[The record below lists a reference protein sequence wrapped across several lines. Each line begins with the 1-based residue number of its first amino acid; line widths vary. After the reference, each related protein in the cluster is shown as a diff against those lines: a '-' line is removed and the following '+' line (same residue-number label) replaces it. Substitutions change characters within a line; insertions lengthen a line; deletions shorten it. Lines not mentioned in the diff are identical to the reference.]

1 MGYMKEL
8 DIRLRSGGDEA
19 VAAFLEYISRTS
31 TIAGTVSADTGMEF
45 IPAKSFAGIS
55 DGYKMPLIPD
65 GYKMRSIG
73 WVSVSER
80 LPEDGTWCWVD
91 WDGPGDP
98 FPAMRQAWAEGGWT
112 NTDTWE
118 DFNREVTHWMPL
130 PSPPEVKQ

>member
-19 VAAFLEYISRTS
+19 VAAFSEYV

-55 DGYKMPLIPD
+55 DGYKM
-65 GYKMRSIG
+65 RSIG

-80 LPEDGTWCWVD
+80 LPEDGVPVLWFNKSWMWSQLVVAKRDGESLD
-91 WDGPGDP
+91 WGGDLSVTLHG
-98 FPAMRQAWAEGGWT
+98 F
-112 NTDTWE
+112 
-118 DFNREVTHWMPL
+118 THWMPL
-130 PSPPEVKQ
+130 PEPPA